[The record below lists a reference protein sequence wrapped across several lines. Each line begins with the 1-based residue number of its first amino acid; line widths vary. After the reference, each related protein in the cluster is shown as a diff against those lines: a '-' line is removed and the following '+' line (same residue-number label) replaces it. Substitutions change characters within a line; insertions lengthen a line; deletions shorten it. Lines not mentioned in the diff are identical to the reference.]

1 MSERAGAGGRAGQ
14 AEGGREEGW
23 GGDDGGGNG
32 RDGNDGGGFNPR
44 TQRSS
49 LADLLT
55 G

>member
-1 MSERAGAGGRAGQ
+1 MSERAREGGQ
-14 AEGGREEGW
+14 ARRREGGW

-32 RDGNDGGGFNPR
+32 RDGNDGAGFNPR